1 MVLLCSLA
9 DGAGVGANQPSAEP
23 VPTHAGADHRDSGS
37 KKRKTLEAEFAAM
50 LTGAVLKGSWRIS
63 PEVQSGK
70 TSPLS
75 EPHNDHYVI
84 RKTTKLTGDRW
95 LITARIQHG
104 NNDVT
109 VPVPVRVLWAGDTP
123 VITVDTVPIPMLGE
137 YSARVMVYKGFY
149 CGTWLGDGYGGV
161 MSGQIL
167 RHEPSCERRHDE
179 PVGGETTLHPDD
191 KENNSER

>member
-1 MVLLCSLA
+1 MALVCGIA
-9 DGAGVGANQPSAEP
+9 GGAGVGANQPSAAP
-23 VPTHAGADHRDSGS
+23 VRAHSDADQRDSGS

-50 LTGAVLKGSWRIS
+50 LTGAVLKGSWQVS
-63 PEVQSGK
+63 PEVGSGK

-75 EPHNDHYVI
+75 EPHDEHYVI
-84 RKTTKLTGDRW
+84 HKATKLAGDHW
-95 LITARIQHG
+95 LITARIQYG
-104 NNDVT
+104 DNDVT

-161 MSGQIL
+161 MSGRIL
-167 RHEPSCERRHDE
+167 RNEPSGEQLPDE
-179 PVGGETTLHPDD
+179 PVAKERATQPDD
-191 KENNSER
+191 KGNNPRR